1 LKYLRLFQRL
11 ASLSSGRPA
20 LSFLHSVSF
29 PRLKR
34 GPIQL
39 NLGISMRTRVF
50 TLVVACV
57 YLFLV
62 SHAHGQTSLDRSAG
76 HEQQL
81 SKDKDPAA
89 TLEIGAATSWN
100 VTGGAAT
107 FAPTFAVETTPIEN
121 WLELEAGVSPFY
133 TRNSTEWDTDLLFK
147 KPWTISRKAEFMLG
161 VGPQWVYLR
170 QNGKTTNSV
179 AGEVAADFMFWP
191 ARKHRFGWF
200 LEPAYDYSFWRGHQQ
215 SIGMSAGLLIAIH

>member
-1 LKYLRLFQRL
+1 MG
-11 ASLSSGRPA
+11 A
-20 LSFLHSVSF
+20 
-29 PRLKR
+29 
-34 GPIQL
+34 
-39 NLGISMRTRVF
+39 RVF
-50 TLVVACV
+50 TPALACV
-57 YLFLV
+57 FLLLI
-62 SHAHGQTSLDRSAG
+62 SSAYGQTSLDRSPG
-76 HEQQL
+76 HEQQV

-89 TLEIGAATSWN
+89 ILEFGAATSWN

-107 FAPTFAVETTPIEN
+107 FAPNFAVETTPIEN

-133 TRNSTEWDTDLLFK
+133 TRSSTEWDTDVLFK

-191 ARKHRFGWF
+191 ARKHRIGWF
-200 LEPAYDYSFWRGHQQ
+200 LEPAYDYNFGRGHQQ
-215 SIGMSAGLLIAIH
+215 SIGMSAGLLIAID